1 MEWILLCSECR
12 HSYLWSGF
20 CCVQNEDPTIDS
32 IGSGGQ
38 GETATV
44 GGMFVKVIV
53 SNTRD
58 NVTLTGSY
66 LILLITSG
74 VMYFKL

>member
-1 MEWILLCSECR
+1 M
-12 HSYLWSGF
+12 
-20 CCVQNEDPTIDS
+20 
-32 IGSGGQ
+32 
-38 GETATV
+38 
-44 GGMFVKVIV
+44 KVIV